1 MNESEIKIGAD
12 GIDAEE
18 IVRKI
23 RERAEARRNS
33 GVFDMD
39 AVVRAERFNLSV
51 VKDNA
56 DFFDRYIASLGVVF
70 NVDINDFE
78 IIEHRSRLAPLL
90 KRFKKG
96 IWSILKFYTYRL
108 WSQQNQVNKLF
119 HSALELM
126 AKRDSEQLKAMQ
138 ARIDDLEARLAALEG
153 GRADAS
159 A

>member
-1 MNESEIKIGAD
+1 MTESDIKIGAD

-23 RERAEARRNS
+23 RERAEERRKS

-39 AVVRAERFNLSV
+39 AVARGELFNISAIRDDAE
-51 VKDNA
+51 
-56 DFFDRYIASLGVVF
+56 FFDRYIASLGVVF
-70 NVDINDFE
+70 NVDINDYE
-78 IIEHRSRLAPLL
+78 IVEHRSRLAPLL

-108 WSQQNQVNKLF
+108 WSQQNQVNKFF
-119 HSALELM
+119 HAGMELM
-126 AKRDSEQLKAMQ
+126 AKRDGEQFKKMQ
-138 ARIDDLEARLAALEG
+138 ARINDLEARLSALEC
-153 GRADAS
+153 GRSDAT